1 MCTGDFQCGVVVGAC
16 LCSVPVLVV
25 REIPAVLH
33 VRTPFTSSWFAL
45 QHSLSLW
52 PYPCNTH
59 TYVRMLQICTYNI
72 HVPLLETMGP
82 SSLSEVFR
90 QVWRATWPRVAW
102 RKWSKAVRGTR
113 SSAYKPEGEP
123 LSNVLNIYG
132 LKYLIWASAQTLATQ
147 PVTCWPRHF
156 APIHA

>member
-1 MCTGDFQCGVVVGAC
+1 MGAC

-33 VRTPFTSSWFAL
+33 VRTLVCFSL
-45 QHSLSLW
+45 QVGSRCST
-52 PYPCNTH
+52 PCLFGRIHVTRIR
-59 TYVRMLQICTYNI
+59 TYGCCKYICTYNI
-72 HVPLLETMGP
+72 HVPLFETRGP

-132 LKYLIWASAQTLATQ
+132 LEYLIWASAQTLATQ